1 MLRFQK
7 NAWIAILGSTLA
19 LAACQPK
26 QAAEDAAKAASATD
40 SSTQAQVL
48 AIEGK
53 TVKLNADLPEC
64 DGNNCPEF
72 EIERLQSN
80 MPWIDQQIDAEILNN
95 LARILEISKSV
106 KAGDSA
112 AKPETGAASAAT
124 GAQPE
129 QITLE
134 QQIKPYVR
142 SFVALDNEMKT
153 LSANHQLNLMIKPSI
168 LKSQQPVATIVLNT
182 SSYLGG
188 AHGSAMQEYYN
199 FDLKQQKQL
208 HLNDLLLA
216 KQKVALEKLAHEAFK
231 AWVIESKLATS
242 VDEYEQAWKFKLSDN
257 FLLGDDG
264 LILQYGE
271 YEIGPYAVGLPRL
284 VIPYSQLG
292 GILKPEY
299 LPQAKGQR

>member
-40 SSTQAQVL
+40 SSTQAQAL

-106 KAGDSA
+106 KVVIARQSL
-112 AKPETGAASAAT
+112 KP
-124 GAQPE
+124 
-129 QITLE
+129 
-134 QQIKPYVR
+134 
-142 SFVALDNEMKT
+142 ALPVPQRARNQSK
-153 LSANHQLNLMIKPSI
+153 LPLNSK
-168 LKSQQPVATIVLNT
+168 LNPMCV
-182 SSYLGG
+182 
-188 AHGSAMQEYYN
+188 H
-199 FDLKQQKQL
+199 
-208 HLNDLLLA
+208 LLL
-216 KQKVALEKLAHEAFK
+216 
-231 AWVIESKLATS
+231 
-242 VDEYEQAWKFKLSDN
+242 
-257 FLLGDDG
+257 
-264 LILQYGE
+264 
-271 YEIGPYAVGLPRL
+271 
-284 VIPYSQLG
+284 
-292 GILKPEY
+292 
-299 LPQAKGQR
+299 